1 MTQLQQN
8 KKMQI
13 FRPIM
18 IGTYSLFQAQPPP
31 PPPGCSKRN
40 FWRKIGITSHVNI
53 FEAFLLT
60 ACIGKGKKPRNFQV
74 EKGFMTF

>member
-8 KKMQI
+8 RKMQI

-18 IGTYSLFQAQPPP
+18 IGTYSLTGSTATWLL
-31 PPPGCSKRN
+31 KEKLLEKN
-40 FWRKIGITSHVNI
+40 WDHVNI

-60 ACIGKGKKPRNFQV
+60 ACIGNGKNLRKFQV
-74 EKGFMTF
+74 EKGFMTFCS